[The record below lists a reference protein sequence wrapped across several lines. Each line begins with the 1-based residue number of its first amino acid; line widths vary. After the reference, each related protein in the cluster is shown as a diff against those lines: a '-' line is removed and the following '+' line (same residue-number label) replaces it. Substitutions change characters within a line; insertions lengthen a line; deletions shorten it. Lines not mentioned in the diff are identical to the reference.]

1 MEGDNLFSATAER
14 AVLGACLLSHES
26 LLTASNILV
35 PDDFFTVEYYIT
47 FRILLE
53 MLAADKPVDF
63 VTFQEEA
70 INQKVYARL
79 GGQPF
84 LAELMSNIAT
94 TANVEFHANIVKQ
107 YSLRRTLIQTSKKLS
122 ELAADPNVELAEVLS
137 TTEKTIADI
146 SFNQEQQ
153 KAPMPVKNAIENA
166 FSEIQDT
173 YKNGISK
180 ESYFLTGFIDL
191 DAIITGFQPG
201 SLNIIAAR
209 PSMGKTALALNIA
222 QFGGDRQA
230 PVLIFS
236 LEMTAK
242 QLAFRMLA
250 AQGAL
255 DDGAN
260 LAQLQTGTMS
270 EEELSGLQ
278 DSKNYL
284 AERKIFISDKSVLS
298 ITDFRAECRRFKQ
311 EYNDL
316 ALIVVDYLQLMNSG
330 KTSKDNR
337 QYEIAEISRA
347 LKSVAH
353 ELNCPIIALSQLS
366 RETEKRV
373 EKRPQLSDLRDSGAI
388 EQDAD
393 VVLMLY
399 REDYYSSE
407 ATDLDSVAEIKV
419 AKNRNGMTGN
429 CKLTFKR
436 EYSRFLDYGD
446 L

>member
-1 MEGDNLFSATAER
+1 MNNLFSATAER
-14 AVLGACLLSHES
+14 AVLGACLLSHKS
-26 LLTASNILV
+26 LLTASSILE

-47 FRILLE
+47 FKILLE
-53 MLAADKPVDF
+53 MLAADRSVDF

-70 INQKVYARL
+70 ISQNVYARL

-84 LAELMSNIAT
+84 LAELMSDITT

-122 ELAADPNVELAEVLS
+122 ELAADPSVELAEVLS
-137 TTEKTIADI
+137 TTEKNIADI
-146 SFNQEQQ
+146 SFNREQQ
-153 KAPMPVKNAIENA
+153 KAVVPIKKAVENA
-166 FSEIQDT
+166 ASKIQDT

-180 ESYFLTGFIDL
+180 DAYFSTGFIDL
-191 DAIITGFQPG
+191 DGIIMGFQPG

-222 QFGGDRQA
+222 QFGGDMET

-236 LEMTAK
+236 LEMTTE
-242 QLAFRMLA
+242 QLVFRMIA

-255 DDGAN
+255 ENGPT
-260 LAQLQTGTMS
+260 LTQLQTGTMS
-270 EEELSGLQ
+270 DEEVSTLQ
-278 DSKNYL
+278 ESVNYL
-284 AERKIFISDKSVLS
+284 AERKIFISDRSALS
-298 ITDFRAECRRFKQ
+298 ITDFRAECRRVKQ
-311 EYNDL
+311 EHEDL
-316 ALIVVDYLQLMNSG
+316 ALIIVDYLQLMTSG
-330 KTSKDNR
+330 KKENR

-347 LKSVAH
+347 LKSVAL
-353 ELNCPIIALSQLS
+353 ELDCPIIALSQLS
-366 RETEKRV
+366 RETERRV

-407 ATDLDSVAEIKV
+407 SRDLDSVAEIKI

-429 CKLTFKR
+429 CKLTFRR
-436 EYSRFLDYGD
+436 EFSRFLDYGAA
-446 L
+446 

>member
-1 MEGDNLFSATAER
+1 MDNLFNATAER
-14 AVLGACLLSHES
+14 AVLGACLLSRKS
-26 LLTASNILV
+26 LLIASSILE

-47 FRILLE
+47 FKILLE
-53 MLAADKPVDF
+53 MLTADRAVDF

-70 INQKVYARL
+70 INQNVYARL

-84 LAELMSNIAT
+84 LAELMSDITT

-122 ELAADPNVELAEVLS
+122 ALAADPSVEVAEVLS

-146 SFNQEQQ
+146 SFNREQQ
-153 KAPMPVKNAIENA
+153 KAVVPLSKAVENA
-166 FSEIQDT
+166 ASKIQDT

-180 ESYFLTGFIDL
+180 DAYFSTGFIDL
-191 DAIITGFQPG
+191 DGILIGFQPG

-222 QFGGDRQA
+222 QFGGDMEA

-236 LEMTAK
+236 LEMTTE

-250 AQGAL
+250 AQGVL
-255 DDGAN
+255 ESGPT
-260 LAQLQTGTMS
+260 LTQLQTGTMS
-270 EEELSGLQ
+270 DEEVSILQ
-278 DSKNYL
+278 ENMNYL
-284 AERKIFISDKSVLS
+284 AERKIFISDRSALS
-298 ITDFRAECRRFKQ
+298 ITDFRVECRRFKQ
-311 EYNDL
+311 EYKDL
-316 ALIVVDYLQLMNSG
+316 ALIVVDYLQLMTSG
-330 KTSKDNR
+330 KKDNR

-353 ELNCPIIALSQLS
+353 ELNCPVIALSQLS

-407 ATDLDSVAEIKV
+407 ATDLDGVAEIKV

-429 CKLTFKR
+429 CKLTFRR
-436 EYSRFLDYGD
+436 EYSRFLNYGTE

>member
-1 MEGDNLFSATAER
+1 MNNLFSATAER
-14 AVLGACLLSHES
+14 AVLGACLLSHKS
-26 LLTASNILV
+26 LLIASSILE

-47 FRILLE
+47 FKILLE
-53 MLAADKPVDF
+53 MLAADRAVDF

-70 INQKVYARL
+70 INQNVYARL

-84 LAELMSNIAT
+84 LAELMSDITT

-122 ELAADPNVELAEVLS
+122 ELAADPSVELAEVLS
-137 TTEKTIADI
+137 TTEKNIADI
-146 SFNQEQQ
+146 SFNREQQ
-153 KAPMPVKNAIENA
+153 KAVVPIKKAVENA
-166 FSEIQDT
+166 ASKIQDT

-180 ESYFLTGFIDL
+180 EAYFSTGFIDL
-191 DAIITGFQPG
+191 DGIIMGFQPG

-222 QFGGDRQA
+222 QFGGDMET

-236 LEMTAK
+236 LEMTTE
-242 QLAFRMLA
+242 QLVFRMIA

-255 DDGAN
+255 ENGPT
-260 LAQLQTGTMS
+260 LTQLQTGTMS
-270 EEELSGLQ
+270 DEEVSTLKESV
-278 DSKNYL
+278 NYL
-284 AERKIFISDKSVLS
+284 AERKIFISDRSALS
-298 ITDFRAECRRFKQ
+298 ITDFRAECRRVKQ
-311 EYNDL
+311 EHEDL
-316 ALIVVDYLQLMNSG
+316 ALIIVDYLQLMTSG
-330 KTSKDNR
+330 KKENR

-347 LKSVAH
+347 LKSVAL

-366 RETEKRV
+366 RETERRV

-407 ATDLDSVAEIKV
+407 SRDLDSVAEIKI

-429 CKLTFKR
+429 CKLTFRR
-436 EYSRFLDYGD
+436 EFSKFLDYGAA
-446 L
+446 